1 MKLVFKIFFILFALN
16 AFAQEKT
23 VVYTIAENSA
33 EFPGGVT
40 EMMKFITQ
48 TINYPPNCK
57 ENNIGG
63 KVFLKFIVS
72 DLGEINTVEVL
83 KSSGNVE
90 LDYEALRV
98 LKLMP
103 KWKPGSMSGEAVNV
117 YFNLP
122 ISFNISA
129 NPFFIF
135 NTFNKDKNY
144 ISAIALINNNELD
157 KAKEILNEN
166 DPESLYL
173 LAVID
178 YVQKNKKSARKKFK
192 KYIET
197 NKDDSNQKYKI
208 AKAYLEN

>member
-1 MKLVFKIFFILFALN
+1 VKLVFKIFFILFALN

-48 TINYPPNCK
+48 TINYPPNCR

-90 LDYEALRV
+90 LDYEAVRV
-98 LKLMP
+98 VKLMP
-103 KWKPGSMSGEAVNV
+103 KWKPASMSGKPVNV

-122 ISFNISA
+122 ISFNIPD
-129 NPFFIF
+129 NPFFVF
-135 NTFNKDKNY
+135 NTLNKDENY
-144 ISAIALINNNELD
+144 ISAIKFIN
-157 KAKEILNEN
+157 
-166 DPESLYL
+166 
-173 LAVID
+173 
-178 YVQKNKKSARKKFK
+178 
-192 KYIET
+192 
-197 NKDDSNQKYKI
+197 KI
-208 AKAYLEN
+208 N